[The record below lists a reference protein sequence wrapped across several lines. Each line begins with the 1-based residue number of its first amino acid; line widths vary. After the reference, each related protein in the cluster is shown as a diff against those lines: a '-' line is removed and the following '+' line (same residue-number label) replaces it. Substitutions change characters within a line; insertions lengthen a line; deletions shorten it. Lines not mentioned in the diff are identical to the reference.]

1 MPSRPHAF
9 FRAGSP
15 PPDGRLC
22 REIAPARS
30 LRPSS
35 SIGRFHGYCLELL
48 APVDVKPTRPWR
60 VAIRGSRATDF
71 KSEQKLNADD
81 GRRGL
86 TGHGSRPRD
95 LQRRQFR
102 RLKVLAG
109 NRAPR
114 RFVTRPRLQFP
125 RSAAVPYLPPPRS
138 GRSGSYA
145 SNACGSKLAG
155 STPSSPRRRHRPR
168 DRSKQPRSSCCADRA
183 NLVRWYTAAKAATIP
198 LPGRNGRHRSLSQS
212 QKSRRNALTNG
223 GILGLKSE
231 GSRTM

>member
-1 MPSRPHAF
+1 MPSRPRAF

-22 REIAPARS
+22 REIALARS

-35 SIGRFHGYCLELL
+35 SIGRFHGYRLELL

-60 VAIRGSRATDF
+60 VAIPGSRATDF

-86 TGHGSRPRD
+86 TGHGSCPRD
-95 LQRRQFR
+95 LQRRQLR

-125 RSAAVPYLPPPRS
+125 RSAAVPYLPPRNA

-145 SNACGSKLAG
+145 NTACGSKLAG
-155 STPSSPRRRHRPR
+155 STPSSPRRRQQPR
-168 DRSKQPRSSCCADRA
+168 DRSNNHEAHAAQTERISSDGTTQRKLRPCRGRA
-183 NLVRWYTAAKAATIP
+183 KTDVIAR
-198 LPGRNGRHRSLSQS
+198 GR
-212 QKSRRNALTNG
+212 KPKNAG
-223 GILGLKSE
+223 G
-231 GSRTM
+231 TP

>member
-1 MPSRPHAF
+1 MPSRPRAF

-22 REIAPARS
+22 REIALARS

-35 SIGRFHGYCLELL
+35 SIGRFHGYRLELL

-81 GRRGL
+81 GRGGL

-95 LQRRQFR
+95 LQRRQLR

-114 RFVTRPRLQFP
+114 QFVTPPRLQFP
-125 RSAAVPYLPPPRS
+125 RSAAVPYLPPRNA
-138 GRSGSYA
+138 GRSV
-145 SNACGSKLAG
+145 
-155 STPSSPRRRHRPR
+155 SSAISRRTL
-168 DRSKQPRSSCCADRA
+168 RSKSTRPQ
-183 NLVRWYTAAKAATIP
+183 AT
-198 LPGRNGRHRSLSQS
+198 
-212 QKSRRNALTNG
+212 SRG
-223 GILGLKSE
+223 
-231 GSRTM
+231 